1 MDDADRAD
9 LLIETTTQ
17 AAVAEVASRAYGTGK
32 STGICI
38 DCGSHIQL
46 MRLRVIPWA
55 QRCVLCQ
62 ADEDRR
68 AAQYGR

>member
-1 MDDADRAD
+1 MTRYPEGA
-9 LLIETTTQ
+9 TQ
-17 AAVAEVASRAYGTGK
+17 AAVAEVASRARGTGK
-32 STGICI
+32 SSGLCI
-38 DCGSHIQL
+38 DCGQPIEY
-46 MRLRVIPWA
+46 MRLHVIPWA